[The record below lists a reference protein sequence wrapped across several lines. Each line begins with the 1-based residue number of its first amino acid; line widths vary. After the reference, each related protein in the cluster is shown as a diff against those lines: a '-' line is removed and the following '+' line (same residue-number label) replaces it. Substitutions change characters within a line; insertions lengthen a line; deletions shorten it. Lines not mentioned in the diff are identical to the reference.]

1 MSCWWLHR
9 RRSLAFST
17 LGQMVLCL
25 GAASV
30 ALAQSPA
37 LTQKA
42 TGRMAAP
49 DLLNSAQSNGYVRV
63 IVMFESPVSPNAVRP
78 DATAIAAVR
87 AQVASTRDA
96 ILSTHFGS
104 SQPAPLGFARGLT
117 SFPITPGFAMNVTA
131 QELEAL
137 ASDGRVISI
146 QLDGLDRPTLNDSV
160 PLIGMPSA
168 FAAGAVGNG
177 QAVAILDT
185 GVKSNHEFLNG
196 KVVAEACFSN
206 AAGGG
211 GNLTLCPNGQATQTG
226 VGAAN
231 ANTTNCN
238 NAAALSTDLNLCT
251 HGTHVAGIAA
261 GLNTSVSGSEPLTGV
276 AKFSRIFAVQVFTRF
291 NSTTDC
297 GAGNAPCVL
306 SYNSDQIAALNYV
319 YSNLNAGGYPVASI
333 NMSLGGGQYTG
344 TCDSDARKSIIDS
357 LRAANVITAIASG
370 NSSYISAVGAPG
382 CISTAF
388 TVGSTTKSD
397 VISSFS
403 NMSSVVDVM
412 APGSSITSSVV
423 TNGGS
428 TTTYA
433 SFNGTSMATPHV
445 AGAIAAF
452 KSRYPGAPAAQIED
466 ALRNT
471 GVTIAD
477 TRSGGTISKPRIRVN
492 RAVEQGWWSWG
503 VAGIGTFDNNTRSDI
518 LWRNT
523 SGDVAVWYMNG
534 GTVTA
539 SSIIGGT
546 DKIWSIVGVGDF
558 NGDGASD
565 ILWRRED
572 GMMAI
577 WFMNGASPGSILSS
591 AFIGTAS
598 NTWAVVGVGKFF
610 GANSK
615 ADILWRN
622 TDGSLVIWQMNGA
635 TIQNVVPVGP
645 VGNEW
650 AVAGVGDFDNSG
662 TTDILWRHQNGAVA
676 VWLMANGA
684 FSSGGVIGSTTSAWN
699 VAGIYDFDGD
709 GKSDILWRNIDGS
722 LATWRLNGASIQGV
736 GMVGVVDPAWNI
748 TKLGSFD
755 GTSKNILWRHVNGSV
770 VSWYVDGNGAPITS
784 VNFGLVP

>member
-1 MSCWWLHR
+1 MYRSRLR
-9 RRSLAFST
+9 RQRSLAFST
-17 LGQMVLCL
+17 LGQLVLFL
-25 GAASV
+25 GGASA

-49 DLLNSAQSNGYVRV
+49 ELLSSAESKGYVRV
-63 IVMFESPVSPNAVRP
+63 IVMFEPPVSPNAVRP
-78 DATAIAAVR
+78 DAASVAAVR
-87 AQVASTRDA
+87 ARVASTRDA
-96 ILSTHFGS
+96 ILSTHFGNA
-104 SQPAPLGFARGLT
+104 QPASSGFARGLT

-137 ASDGRVISI
+137 ASDGRVLSI
-146 QLDGLDRPTLNDSV
+146 QLDALDRPTLNESL

-168 FAAGAVGNG
+168 YAAGAFGNG
-177 QAVAILDT
+177 QVVAVLDT
-185 GVKSNHEFLNG
+185 GVKANHEFLNG
-196 KVVAEACFSN
+196 KVIAEACFSN
-206 AAGGG
+206 GGG
-211 GNLTLCPNGQATQTG
+211 GGQTLCPNGATSQNGT
-226 VGAAN
+226 GAAN

-261 GLNTSVSGSEPLTGV
+261 GLNTSVTGSEPLNGV
-276 AKFSRIFAVQVFTRF
+276 SKFSRIFAVQVFTRF

-306 SYNSDQIAALNYV
+306 AYNSDQIAALNHV
-319 YSNLNAGGYPVASI
+319 YANLNPGGYPVASV
-333 NMSLGGGQYTG
+333 NMSLGGGQFSG

-357 LRAANVITAIASG
+357 LRSANVITAIASG
-370 NSSYISAVGAPG
+370 NSGYVSAVGAPG

-403 NMSSVVDVM
+403 NMSNVVDVM
-412 APGSSITSSVV
+412 APGSSINSSVV

-428 TTTYA
+428 TTTYS

-445 AGAIAAF
+445 AGAIAAI
-452 KSRYPGAPAAQIED
+452 KSRYPGAPAAKIES
-466 ALRNT
+466 ALINT
-471 GVTIAD
+471 GVTVAD

-492 RAVEQGWWSWG
+492 RAVEQGWWTWAI
-503 VAGIGTFDNNTRSDI
+503 AGISTFDNNTRSDI

-523 SGDVAVWYMNG
+523 GGDVAIWYMNG
-534 GTVTA
+534 GTVST

-558 NGDGASD
+558 NGDGAAD

-591 AFIGTAS
+591 AFIGTAA
-598 NTWAVVGVGKFF
+598 NTWGVAGVGKFF
-610 GANSK
+610 GSNSK

-635 TIQNVVPVGP
+635 TIQNVDPLGP
-645 VGNEW
+645 VANEW

-662 TTDILWRHQNGAVA
+662 TTDILWRNQSGAVA
-676 VWLMANGA
+676 VWLIVNGA
-684 FSSGGVIGSTTSAWN
+684 FSSGGVIGGTTPAWN
-699 VAGIYDFDGD
+699 IAGVYDFDGD
-709 GKSDILWRNIDGS
+709 GKADILWRNIDGS

-736 GMVGVVDPAWNI
+736 GVVGVVDPAWNV

-755 GTSKNILWRHVNGSV
+755 GTSKNILWRHTDGSV
-770 VSWYVDGNGAPITS
+770 VSWYVDANGAPISS
-784 VNFGLVP
+784 VGLGVIP